1 MERKNVEPKRIME
14 MEIAN
19 PQIELDLKQ
28 KKKESQSFISSI
40 DRGIRFYL
48 LIRDI
53 LLGDYLLLNLMS

>member
-28 KKKESQSFISSI
+28 KKKKVKVLFLQ
-40 DRGIRFYL
+40 
-48 LIRDI
+48 
-53 LLGDYLLLNLMS
+53 